1 MPYTPDTVIE
11 LAERLTARLPQPA
24 VVFPTAAP
32 EEQYELARTLEVE
45 ALGCGLEPFEA
56 TWVAETLSS
65 YLMGWTPRLAST
77 EHLAVLAHDVLARIL
92 TPAFDGPYQ
101 RWQVGQRLS
110 HRVVL
115 TFLALLLLAPKRRPP
130 TPRSTCLLCDVPG
143 EGPVCALCL
152 PEP

>member
-45 ALGCGLEPFEA
+45 ALGCGLAPLEA
-56 TWVAETLSS
+56 TWVAATLSS
-65 YLMGWTPRLAST
+65 YLMGWTPRLASPERLT
-77 EHLAVLAHDVLARIL
+77 LQAHDVLARIL
-92 TPAFDGPYQ
+92 TPAFDGLYQ

-115 TFLALLLLAPKRRPP
+115 TFLALLLLAPERQPP
-130 TPRSTCLLCDVPG
+130 AALPTCLLCDFPG
-143 EGPVCALCL
+143 EGPVCSLCL
-152 PEP
+152 PET